1 MRLNTFGIAASS
13 ILLAAASA
21 FALPKATALVEPMG
35 MGYNIGN
42 TMEVPENPTG
52 WGNPLPT
59 AAYIKAIKAA
69 GFNTVRIPCAWYSHS
84 DALTK
89 DIAANGGTADNGA
102 YTHVGKDATFTNPT
116 IDAAWL
122 I

>member
-1 MRLNTFGIAASS
+1 MLGIGKFGIVFGALSLAST
-13 ILLAAASA
+13 AA
-21 FALPKATALVEPMG
+21 FALPKASELVAPMG

-59 AAYIKAIKAA
+59 AGYIKAIKAA

-84 DALTK
+84 DALAK
-89 DIAANGGTADNGA
+89 DIAANGGTADNDT
-102 YTHVGKDATFTNPT
+102 YTHVGKDS
-116 IDAAWL
+116 
-122 I
+122 